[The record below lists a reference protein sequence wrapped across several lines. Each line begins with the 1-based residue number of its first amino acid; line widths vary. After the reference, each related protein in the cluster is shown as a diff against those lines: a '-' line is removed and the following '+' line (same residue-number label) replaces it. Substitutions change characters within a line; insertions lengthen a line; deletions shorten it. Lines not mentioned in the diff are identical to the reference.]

1 MIFETAS
8 LYRVVVSCLI
18 AIYERFA
25 MANIN
30 SNELAA
36 LIPQVANDKD
46 LPVEDVV
53 EVLKEAFQKAYH
65 RNSPDGRFEVQID
78 LDKGTINCFEI
89 FTVVE
94 DEKEKDESLETGF
107 DDIVEILLKDAK
119 KINPNVKVNDF
130 VYKPYSI
137 DRMKPA
143 QVAQISQLFRQ
154 RITELHNAKVA
165 DYWRPQIGQVIY
177 AKVVEQN
184 ERRINNA
191 NQVYGYHIEL
201 EDQWKT
207 QGFLSVKE
215 KIGDEELKVNHLYHF
230 VIKDV
235 KEQSRLWPVLLTRN
249 DPELLEAIIKR
260 EILDVREGVIKI
272 EKIVRSAGVKSKVA
286 VSCYNPNINPVT
298 TILGIRGSTINSI
311 SKQLNNERIDIVQYS
326 DDIITFLANAI
337 GVDKI
342 VGLVLNQDEQ
352 SRAVTLITKEQHIP
366 SIVGRGGVNI
376 RLISKLV
383 GYSIDVKSDKQA
395 HKENINYTIFDQEE
409 FRRLRMQKI
418 HKNTMSNDDV
428 LAIVENY
435 RNEFNVQNQE
445 TKTNQDLSLN
455 QENEEDLL
463 QQSIQQHREE
473 KNIIDNSQDQIV
485 NDSDEDEIEVLEGFE
500 DLINLNQ
507 K

>member
-1 MIFETAS
+1 
-8 LYRVVVSCLI
+8 
-18 AIYERFA
+18 
-25 MANIN
+25 MAKIN
-30 SNELAA
+30 SKELAD
-36 LIPQVANDKD
+36 LIPLVANDKD
-46 LPVEDVV
+46 LPVEDVAQ
-53 EVLKEAFQKAYH
+53 VLKEAFEKAYH
-65 RNSPDGRFEVQID
+65 KNSPDGRFEVKID
-78 LDKGTINCFEI
+78 LEKGTIDCYEI

-94 DEKEKDESLETGF
+94 DEKSNDETLETGF
-107 DDIVEILLKDAK
+107 DDIVEILLSEAK
-119 KINPNVKVNDF
+119 KINPDAKVGDL
-130 VYKPYSI
+130 VYKTYPI
-137 DRMKPA
+137 EEMKPS
-143 QVAQISQLFRQ
+143 QVLQISQLFKQ

-165 DYWRPQIGQVIY
+165 DYWRPQIGKVIY

-184 ERRINNA
+184 ERRINNT
-191 NQVYGYHIEL
+191 NQIYGYHILL
-201 EDQWKT
+201 EDKWNT

-215 KIGDEELKVNHLYHF
+215 KIGDEELKLNHLYHF

-249 DPELLEAIIKR
+249 DPDLLEAIIKR

-272 EKIVRSAGVKSKVA
+272 EKIVRSAGIKSKVA

-326 DDIITFLANAI
+326 DDIVTFLANAI

-342 VGLVLNQDEQ
+342 VSLIFDPNEQ
-352 SRAVTLITKEQHIP
+352 NRAVTLITKEQHIP

-395 HKENINYTIFDQEE
+395 HKENISYTVFDQEQ
-409 FRRLRMQKI
+409 FRRLRMQNL

-435 RNEFNVQNQE
+435 RNEINAQTQEEESLENLSTNHQEAE
-445 TKTNQDLSLN
+445 TKP
-455 QENEEDLL
+455 
-463 QQSIQQHREE
+463 IQQPVVEQKSE
-473 KNIIDNSQDQIV
+473 PVVVEN
-485 NDSDEDEIEVLEGFE
+485 NDSEADDEDIEVLEGFE
-500 DLINLNQ
+500 DLIDLEQ